1 MRLWE
6 FNIAF
11 KSPQNMMNYNMLF
24 ELVQTALD
32 KNCTIDDE
40 VLKDADWT
48 EVINITS
55 AHGLS
60 AIAFD
65 GLEKALDFHPEW
77 RNKVPTLLFL
87 QWYGQCVQ
95 QTALFKK
102 NWSAAYPLSSL
113 LGEHSIEAV
122 VLKGRS
128 VAQYYTL
135 PDHR

>member
-11 KSPQNMMNYNMLF
+11 KSPQNMMNFNMLF
-24 ELVQTALD
+24 ELVQTSLD
-32 KNCTIDDE
+32 KNCTIDDGI
-40 VLKDADWT
+40 LKDADWT

-65 GLEKALDFHPEW
+65 GLEKALDCHPEW
-77 RNKVPTLLFL
+77 RNEVPTLLFL
-87 QWYGQCVQ
+87 QWYGHCVL
-95 QTALFKK
+95 QTSLLKK
-102 NWSAAYPLSSL
+102 SWSADCALSSL
-113 LGEHSIEAV
+113 LDEHGKEAV

-128 VAQYYTL
+128 IAQYYPL

>member
-11 KSPQNMMNYNMLF
+11 KSPQNMMNFNMLF
-24 ELVQTALD
+24 ELVQTSLD

-48 EVINITS
+48 EVIYITS

-60 AIAFD
+60 AIAFE
-65 GLEKALDFHPEW
+65 GLEKTLDFHPEW
-77 RNKVPTLLFL
+77 RNKVSMLLFL

-102 NWSAAYPLSSL
+102 NWSAVCSLFSL
-113 LGEHSIEAV
+113 LGEPSIEAV

-128 VAQYYTL
+128 VAQYYPL